1 MPFSWGPRRGPA
13 PIRARGPVFA
23 VGQRVSVTCSGGQP
37 TRVALTDDAGA
48 KALGNL
54 VDGTEVEILAWRPNG
69 FRGAR
74 YRVRATSGGVE
85 GWLAVAESPW
95 SGRRCPRSAGRPR
108 LPRRRHP
115 RCGEREAGGHGAPV
129 RPALRCVRR

>member
-23 VGQRVSVTCSGGQP
+23 VGQRVSVTSSGGQL
-37 TRVALTDDAGA
+37 TRVALTDDAGG

-74 YRVRATSGGVE
+74 YCVRATSGGVE
-85 GWLAVAESPW
+85 GWLAVASLRGPGKAAPAARIGFD
-95 SGRRCPRSAGRPR
+95 SLGDTIPVAASATPVDTGRRFGQR
-108 LPRRRHP
+108 
-115 RCGEREAGGHGAPV
+115 
-129 RPALRCVRR
+129 

>member
-13 PIRARGPVFA
+13 PVRPRGPVFA

-37 TRVALTDDAGA
+37 TRVALTDDAGS

-54 VDGTEVEILAWRPNG
+54 VDGTEVEIIAWRPNG

-85 GWLAVAESPW
+85 GWLAVASLRGPNGVAPAAKIGLG
-95 SGRRCPRSAGRPR
+95 SLGDAIPVAVSAKQVDTGRRFGQR
-108 LPRRRHP
+108 
-115 RCGEREAGGHGAPV
+115 
-129 RPALRCVRR
+129 

>member
-13 PIRARGPVFA
+13 PVRARGPVFA

-37 TRVALTDDAGA
+37 TRVALTNDAGS

-54 VDGTEVEILAWRPNG
+54 VDGTEVEIIAWRPNG

-74 YRVRATSGGVE
+74 YCVRATSGGVE
-85 GWLAVAESPW
+85 GWLAVASLRGPGSTAAAARIGLDSVGDAIPAAARKTPVET
-95 SGRRCPRSAGRPR
+95 GRRFGQR
-108 LPRRRHP
+108 
-115 RCGEREAGGHGAPV
+115 
-129 RPALRCVRR
+129 

>member
-1 MPFSWGPRRGPA
+1 MPFNWGPRRGPT
-13 PIRARGPVFA
+13 PVRTRGPVFA
-23 VGQRVSVTCSGGQP
+23 VGQRVSVTCAGGQP
-37 TRVALTDDAGA
+37 TRVALTDDAGG

-85 GWLAVAESPW
+85 GWLAVTSLRGPGSVAPTAGIGFDSLGDTIPVAA
-95 SGRRCPRSAGRPR
+95 SGTPVDTGRRFGQR
-108 LPRRRHP
+108 
-115 RCGEREAGGHGAPV
+115 
-129 RPALRCVRR
+129 

>member
-13 PIRARGPVFA
+13 PVRARGPVFA
-23 VGQRVSVTCSGGQP
+23 VGQRVSVTSSGGQL
-37 TRVALTDDAGA
+37 TRVALTDDAGG

-74 YRVRATSGGVE
+74 YCVRATSGGVE
-85 GWLAVAESPW
+85 GWLAVASLRGPGNAAPAARIGFD
-95 SGRRCPRSAGRPR
+95 SLGDAIPVAASGTPVDTGRRFGQR
-108 LPRRRHP
+108 
-115 RCGEREAGGHGAPV
+115 
-129 RPALRCVRR
+129 

>member
-23 VGQRVSVTCSGGQP
+23 VGQRVSVTSSGGQL
-37 TRVALTDDAGA
+37 TRVALTDDAGG

-74 YRVRATSGGVE
+74 YCVRATSGGVE
-85 GWLAVAESPW
+85 GWLAVASLRGPGKAAPAARIGLD
-95 SGRRCPRSAGRPR
+95 SLDDAIPVAASGTPVDTGRRFGQR
-108 LPRRRHP
+108 
-115 RCGEREAGGHGAPV
+115 
-129 RPALRCVRR
+129 

>member
-23 VGQRVSVTCSGGQP
+23 VGQRVSVTSSGGQL

-74 YRVRATSGGVE
+74 YCVRATSGGVE
-85 GWLAVAESPW
+85 GWLAVASLRGPGNAPAARIGFD
-95 SGRRCPRSAGRPR
+95 SLGDAIPVAASGTPVDTGRRFGQR
-108 LPRRRHP
+108 
-115 RCGEREAGGHGAPV
+115 
-129 RPALRCVRR
+129 